1 MEINYRLTKFEG
13 PLDLLLHLLDK
24 SQIAIE
30 DIFVSDITEQYLE
43 YIQSLP
49 EINMESASEFLATAA
64 MLLEIKSRSLLPK
77 PPKPSEDE
85 EDPEQVLIRRLKE
98 YKQIKENAEIL
109 RVREGQV
116 EGMYFKMPEEMC
128 FNERFEIEDVS
139 LDALMKAL
147 DDVIA
152 RINNKKN
159 IPAVRE
165 IRRDV
170 FTIKDKMSYIK
181 QRLNIRKSVRFDEL
195 FAQDKTK
202 SEVVTTFL
210 AMLELWKNHYLKITQ
225 NELFADIVVI
235 KTESEISGD
244 Q

>member
-1 MEINYRLTKFEG
+1 MELNYRLTKFEG

-30 DIFVSDITEQYLE
+30 DIFVSDITEQYLD
-43 YIQSLP
+43 YIKTLP
-49 EINMESASEFLATAA
+49 EMDMESASEFLATAA

-77 PPKPSEDE
+77 PPKQQDDE

-109 RVREGQV
+109 RVREGKL

-128 FNERFEIEDVS
+128 FNDRFEIEDVS
-139 LDALMKAL
+139 LDALMRAL

-152 RINNKKN
+152 RVNQAKQ

-170 FTIKDKMSYIK
+170 YTIKDKMTFIK
-181 QRLNIRKSVRFDEL
+181 QRLAVRKSILFSEL
-195 FAQDKTK
+195 FSNDRNK

-210 AMLELWKNHYLKITQ
+210 AMLELWKNHFLRITQ
-225 NELFADIVVI
+225 TELFSEIIVV
-235 KTESEISGD
+235 KTEGEHSGD
-244 Q
+244 